1 MLTQETIQ
9 IAVDRILAVAKPNKV
24 IMFGSYARGNAN
36 EDSDLDLM
44 VVEPEVS
51 NKSDEMIR
59 LRSAIGSIGVGV
71 DILVCSET
79 EAKRRGQVPGTVIY
93 WALKEGKVL
102 YEAGP

>member
-9 IAVDRILAVAKPNKV
+9 IAADRILAVAKPNKV